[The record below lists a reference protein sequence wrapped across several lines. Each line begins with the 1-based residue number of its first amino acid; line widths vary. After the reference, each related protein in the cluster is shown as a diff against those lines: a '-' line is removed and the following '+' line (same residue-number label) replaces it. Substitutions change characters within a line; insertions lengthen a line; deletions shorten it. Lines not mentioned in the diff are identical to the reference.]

1 VRVWVE
7 DLQFHLAMAM
17 RAVGVGL
24 AAVAWTS
31 VLVSEAQQSGD
42 VRNYAL
48 VGAALLSVLITQL
61 FTAQPPSATV
71 VDLLRP
77 LERDII
83 AVARERA
90 GGDEERLEL
99 LVTRVAM
106 LAAARM
112 QRGAVIP
119 RDRRAWLRTLA
130 RLASSQ

>member
-1 VRVWVE
+1 VRVWVD

-24 AAVAWTS
+24 AAVAWAS

-42 VRNYAL
+42 VRNLAL
-48 VGAALLSVLITQL
+48 VGAAILSVVITQL
-61 FTAQPPSATV
+61 LTAQPPSATV

-77 LERDII
+77 LERDIV

-90 GGDEERLEL
+90 GGDEERLKL

-112 QRGAVIP
+112 QRGAVVP

>member
-1 VRVWVE
+1 
-7 DLQFHLAMAM
+7 MAL

-31 VLVSEAQQSGD
+31 VFVSEAQQSGD

-48 VGAALLSVLITQL
+48 VGVAILSVLITQL
-61 FTAQPPSATV
+61 LTGQPPSATV
-71 VDLLRP
+71 VNLLRP

-90 GGDEERLEL
+90 DGDEERLEL

-106 LAAARM
+106 LAATRI
-112 QRGAVIP
+112 QRGGTIP